1 MSALSVWPAISDL
14 DVASLART
22 RTVVEQSTV
31 ELEGLGPSLFSSGVS
46 NTERPHTHDYS
57 LPYFQHSETTRD
69 DLLSLPETYVP
80 VRVDGF
86 YALQQAVDAEVT
98 EDGVSAVF

>member
-1 MSALSVWPAISDL
+1 MSTLGIRPAISDL

-22 RTVVEQSTV
+22 GTFVRQGTV
-31 ELEGLGPSLFSSGVS
+31 ELEGPQPSLLSSGVS
-46 NTERPHTHDYS
+46 NTERPDRHDYS
-57 LPYFQHSETTRD
+57 LPYFQHSETRNY
-69 DLLSLPETYVP
+69 LLSLPETYVP

-86 YALQQAVDAEVT
+86 YALQQAVDAEVV